1 VGKPEPSLFAKAR
14 EALGNRA
21 HVAMVGD
28 HLIADIAGARY
39 AGLPTILVLSGVTAR
54 RTWKAPP
61 IARAGPR

>member
-1 VGKPEPSLFAKAR
+1 
-14 EALGNRA
+14 
-21 HVAMVGD
+21 MVGD